1 VTEVA
6 QAVSVLGAGSW
17 GSALALHALRCG
29 HAVSLWTRRE
39 DLAQELRAGRNERYL
54 PGVEIPK
61 HIRVETSLEA
71 ALEGAQLILLAVP
84 SMAVGELCIS
94 IRTLG
99 ARKNAAV
106 IGTAKGLERTTG
118 RRLSEVMHDALGE
131 GSRHAQLLGPS
142 HAEEVARGLVTA
154 IVLAG
159 DPALCAELQP
169 FLSSKRFRVYTNEDL
184 AGVEYSAAL
193 KNVLAI
199 AAGICDGLGLGD
211 NARGALLTRGI
222 AEIARLGV
230 RLGGKPQTFYGLAGM
245 GDVITTCLSR
255 YSRNRNLGERLGR
268 GEDPAGAQRAIGQ
281 VVEGVATTETALELS
296 RRHDVAMPISEAV
309 GSVLFDGVAPREA
322 IESLMQRE
330 LRSELE
336 EDWSLGPRRLEL

>member
-1 VTEVA
+1 
-6 QAVSVLGAGSW
+6 LGAGSW

-29 HAVSLWTRRE
+29 HRVSIWTRRE
-39 DLAQELRAGRNERYL
+39 ELARQLRAGSNERYL
-54 PGVEIPK
+54 PGVTIPK
-61 HIRVETSLEA
+61 ELRVEASLEA
-71 ALEGAQLILLAVP
+71 ALDGAQLILLAVP
-84 SMAVGELCIS
+84 SQAVGETCAS
-94 IRTLG
+94 IRSLG
-99 ARKNAAV
+99 AQERAPV
-106 IGTAKGLERTTG
+106 VGTAKGLERKTG
-118 RRLSEVMHDALGE
+118 RRLSQVMDEALG
-131 GSRHAQLLGPS
+131 GGARHAQLLGPS

-159 DPALCAELQP
+159 EPGLCAELQP

-230 RLGGKPQTFYGLAGM
+230 KLGGKPQTFYGLAGM
-245 GDVITTCLSR
+245 GDVITTCLSH
-255 YSRNRNLGERLGR
+255 YSRNRNLGERVGR
-268 GEDPAGAQRAIGQ
+268 GEDPAAAQIAIGQ
-281 VVEGVATTETALELS
+281 VVEGVATTETVLELA
-296 RRHDVAMPISEAV
+296 RRHDVVLPISEAA
-309 GSVLFDGVAPREA
+309 GSVLFEGVAPREA